1 VRGRESER
9 ATTPSRD
16 SEGKKEREAT
26 SVIKEREGDE
36 KEMEVRSNQGEGD
49 MNFNRALREFGP
61 VWQEASASHPSSRGD
76 AVIKRY
82 GAWKPLKDY
91 IDGRN

>member
-1 VRGRESER
+1 MFHDCSVRGRESER

-16 SEGKKEREAT
+16 SEGKKEREVT
-26 SVIKEREGDE
+26 SVIKERGGDE
-36 KEMEVRSNQGEGD
+36 KEMEVRSKQGEGG

-61 VWQEASASHPSSRGD
+61 VWQEGSASHPFWRGD

-82 GAWKPLKDY
+82 GL
-91 IDGRN
+91 

>member
-1 VRGRESER
+1 MRGRESER

-16 SEGKKEREAT
+16 SEGKKEREVT
-26 SVIKEREGDE
+26 SVIKERGGDE
-36 KEMEVRSNQGEGD
+36 KEMEVRSKQGEGG

-61 VWQEASASHPSSRGD
+61 VWQEGSASHPFRRGD

-82 GAWKPLKDY
+82 GP
-91 IDGRN
+91 